1 MFELMNNNYMN
12 SYNPF
17 RAMDEFERHAFHD
30 FFGNQS
36 LAEFKT
42 DITDEGDR
50 YVLEADLPG
59 FEKKDIDLS
68 VQGDLLTIR
77 AERHSKVEEK
87 DQKNKMVRMERSYGA
102 YSRQFDVSGIDVNSI
117 SAKYEDGVLKLDM
130 PKRQQN
136 LPEARTLA
144 IE

>member
-1 MFELMNNNYMN
+1 
-12 SYNPF
+12 
-17 RAMDEFERHAFHD
+17 MDEFERHAFHD